1 MYPLAHLRAA
11 ELDRKREELDKSERE
26 EAALMVELE
35 NLLKEGES
43 SLSLS
48 SNVKNETAQLTATIA
63 NYDRRH
69 QILRHLCEEFVAE
82 ARKGGS
88 EVGIAMDILLRHGGE
103 MLLSDLKNEMKKEIS
118 GNPSLVLSVGKES
131 RAQQ

>member
-1 MYPLAHLRAA
+1 
-11 ELDRKREELDKSERE
+11 
-26 EAALMVELE
+26 MVGLE